1 MAALPEVIHNPAA
14 SRFEMTVD
22 GHLSVAEY
30 HLRDGRMVF
39 THTFVPPE
47 LRGRGIAER
56 LVLAGFRHAREHGY
70 RIVPQC
76 SYVAVLLARR
86 PEFQDLA
93 A

>member
-1 MAALPEVIHNPAA
+1 MAALPDVIHNTAE

-47 LRGRGIAER
+47 LRGRGIAEL

>member
-1 MAALPEVIHNPAA
+1 MAALPEVIHNTAE

-56 LVLAGFRHAREHGY
+56 LVLAGFRHAREYGY

>member
-1 MAALPEVIHNPAA
+1 MAALPDVIHNAA
-14 SRFEMTVD
+14 ESRFEMTVD

-30 HLRDGRMVF
+30 ALRGDRMVF

-56 LVLAGFRHAREHGY
+56 LVLAGFRHARQHGY

-76 SYVAVLLARR
+76 SYVAVLLARK
-86 PEFQDLA
+86 PEFRDLA

>member
-1 MAALPEVIHNPAA
+1 MAALPEVIHHAA
-14 SRFEMTVD
+14 ESRFEMTVD
-22 GHLSVAEY
+22 GYLSVAEY
-30 HLRDGRMVF
+30 DLRDGRMVF
-39 THTFVPPE
+39 THTFVPPK
-47 LRGRGIAER
+47 LRGMGIAER

-86 PEFQDLA
+86 PEFHDLA